1 MPRPPFVAL
10 ALAALLVTGTSLT
23 AQQRITPFAG
33 GGLAMGTGDLGTD
46 TGNGWLAFG
55 GIELPVGGAGVSLGV
70 TAAHAR
76 IPYEGEFNE
85 EALVTSI
92 TGDLGYTF
100 GLIGNLVAPYLRAGA
115 GLRVDAYEPGDLAG
129 ARSTRSDF
137 GFMGSAGLDF
147 DLVSWSIRIGS
158 NYLGGRGSGVWG
170 VVGGIA
176 VPLGGG

>member
-1 MPRPPFVAL
+1 MARPLFASL
-10 ALAALLVTGTSLT
+10 ALAAALFLASPLT

-46 TGNGWLAFG
+46 TGNGWMAFG
-55 GIELPVGGAGVSLGV
+55 GIELPLGSAGLSLGV

-100 GLIGNLVAPYLRAGA
+100 GLIGNLVAPYVRAGA
-115 GLRVDAYEPGDLAG
+115 GLRVDAYEPGNLAG

-147 DLVSWSIRIGS
+147 DLVGWSIRVGS

-170 VVGGIA
+170 VFGGLA
-176 VPLGGG
+176 VPLG